1 MALLVP
7 MPLPGAVLLQ
17 REIPE
22 SINLLVA
29 SVAHAAGVPVILDA
43 GGVEGPI
50 CPELLKCLAVLSPNE
65 TELARLTGKPTDT
78 LELVQVRVD
87 VSLR

>member
-1 MALLVP
+1 MRL
-7 MPLPGAVLLQ
+7 
-17 REIPE
+17 
-22 SINLLVA
+22 A
-29 SVAHAAGVPVILDA
+29 SVILDA